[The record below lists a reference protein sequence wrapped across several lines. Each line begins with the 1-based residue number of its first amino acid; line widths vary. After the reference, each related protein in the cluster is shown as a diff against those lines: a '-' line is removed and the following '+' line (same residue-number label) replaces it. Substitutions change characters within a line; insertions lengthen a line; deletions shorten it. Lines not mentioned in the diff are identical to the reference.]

1 MHADASV
8 DLTCTPCGAGRIA
21 YAPACRPVVARRL
34 LNGMARVDR
43 RPCWSSK
50 DILFGLALDGARM
63 QVWWL
68 RLARTRSGDEM
79 AVAISVVADL
89 VGDVLAFIKTSSLR

>member
-1 MHADASV
+1 
-8 DLTCTPCGAGRIA
+8 
-21 YAPACRPVVARRL
+21 
-34 LNGMARVDR
+34 
-43 RPCWSSK
+43 
-50 DILFGLALDGARM
+50 M